1 MDKRSQFTFYRSFWE
16 AVQSLPKKD
25 RLPVLE
31 AIISYALD
39 GVVKNR
45 LTKKQMLSFL
55 VIKPDIERERR
66 EDAEGRRS
74 AEYKAWRKAV
84 YERDNYTCQYC
95 GERGCK
101 LNAHHIKSYAYYH
114 DLRLD
119 IGNGITLCV
128 PCHKSIHR
136 KREVCK

>member
-1 MDKRSQFTFYRSFWE
+1 MDNRSQFTFYRSFWE

-39 GVVKNR
+39 GVVSNR

-66 EDAEGRRS
+66 EAAEGRRS

-101 LNAHHIKSYAYYH
+101 LNAHHIKSYAHYH
-114 DLRLD
+114 DLRVD

-128 PCHKSIHR
+128 PCHKLIHR